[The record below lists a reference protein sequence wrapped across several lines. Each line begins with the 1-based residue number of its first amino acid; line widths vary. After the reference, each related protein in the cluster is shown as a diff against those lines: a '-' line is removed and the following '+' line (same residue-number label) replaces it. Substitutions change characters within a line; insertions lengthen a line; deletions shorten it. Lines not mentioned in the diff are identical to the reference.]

1 MARKLASRRR
11 RRTMRKTGGTPS
23 RKSAFSKKLRDS
35 RKKLDTDS
43 KHITDS
49 KFVTPGELSG
59 SMPAAINAA
68 KKAIDE
74 YLRDNSTDAWENAK
88 LRSDI
93 ADLWTN
99 HTGNRRNWRKESR
112 DQSGKEE
119 RQAKGQS
126 WYLVEKEDQYVLGP
140 KP

>member
-1 MARKLASRRR
+1 MARKLASRR

-23 RKSAFSKKLRDS
+23 RKSAFAKKLKDS

-43 KHITDS
+43 KHITES

-74 YLRDNSTDAWENAK
+74 YLRDKSADAWENAK

-93 ADLWTN
+93 ADLWTE

>member
-1 MARKLASRRR
+1 MARKLASRR

-23 RKSAFSKKLRDS
+23 RKTEFSKKVKES

-43 KHITDS
+43 KRITES
-49 KFVTPGELSG
+49 KFVTSGELST

-74 YLRDNSTDAWENAK
+74 YLHDKSVDAWENAK

-93 ADLWTN
+93 ADLWTA
-99 HTGNRRNWRKESR
+99 HTRKRANWRKESR

-119 RQAKGQS
+119 RQAKGHN